1 MVEAGV
7 RGANQEAKIPMF
19 SSVTGQFIDP
29 IEVGKSYW
37 IRNMCGTVRFSEA
50 VSSLLVGS
58 SGRRAGRKATVKWDA
73 LLEVG
78 PHAALKAPLVQIM
91 ESIDAKLPS
100 ELLYTCLLV
109 RKEDAVTTALK
120 AVGSL
125 WATGIPIL
133 LAKVNREQ
141 DLVESPQV
149 VVDLPCYAWNHERV
163 YWHETPATKE
173 QRLRQKTRTDLLGIA
188 VENHCPKDQANYS
201 PASLK
206 GSSAAISNSRPT

>member
-1 MVEAGV
+1 MLRLVVENIGSCNRSTLA
-7 RGANQEAKIPMF
+7 EAYNPVERAIILDEI
-19 SSVTGQFIDP
+19 TQ
-29 IEVGKSYW
+29 
-37 IRNMCGTVRFSEA
+37 IR
-50 VSSLLVGS
+50 S

-163 YWHETPATKE
+163 YWHETPATK
-173 QRLRQKTRTDLLGIA
+173 
-188 VENHCPKDQANYS
+188 VS
-201 PASLK
+201 PSTTYAAFVRH
-206 GSSAAISNSRPT
+206 SA